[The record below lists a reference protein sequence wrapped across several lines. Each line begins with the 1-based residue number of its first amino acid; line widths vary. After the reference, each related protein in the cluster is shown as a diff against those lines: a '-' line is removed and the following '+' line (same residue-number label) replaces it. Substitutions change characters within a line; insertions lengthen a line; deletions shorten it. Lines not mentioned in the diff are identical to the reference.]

1 MRKRTGLCAHIIIML
16 FAVALMLTSASEA
29 CAQPQ
34 DKATLTLEQAQQE
47 ALEGVPQADTAE
59 KRTLENPGTGRQR
72 VFRGKYHTVSP
83 EGDTVLVLI
92 FNDITVFPALKF
104 KNKKQQDFYWRTVR
118 DVKKTLPY
126 AKLICETLLE
136 TYEYIETFP
145 TQAEREKYLKEMESA
160 VFKQYKPVLMRFTKN
175 QARMLVKLIQR
186 ETDQSG
192 YDILKAFLGSFRA
205 TFWQGFGRLFGVNLK
220 GKYNPDKDSKDAII
234 ERVCVAIEQGE
245 L

>member
-1 MRKRTGLCAHIIIML
+1 MDGNSAGKRTI
-16 FAVALMLTSASEA
+16 
-29 CAQPQ
+29 
-34 DKATLTLEQAQQE
+34 
-47 ALEGVPQADTAE
+47 
-59 KRTLENPGTGRQR
+59 ENPGTGRQN
-72 VFRGKYHTVSP
+72 VFRGKYHTVSE

-92 FNDITVFPALKF
+92 FNDITVFPELRF
-104 KNKKQQDFYWRTVR
+104 KNKKQRDFYWRTVR
-118 DVKKTLPY
+118 DVKKALPY

-145 TQAEREKYLKEMESA
+145 TQAEREKYLKEMESE
-160 VFKQYKPVLMRFTKN
+160 VFKQYKPVLMRFTKS

-220 GKYNPDKDSKDAII
+220 GKYNPEKDSNDAII
-234 ERVCVAIEQGE
+234 ERVCVAVEQGE

>member
-1 MRKRTGLCAHIIIML
+1 MKHALTKIFLAFTAFMTCAAAARADDFQLPLRQAEKEAVEGNGETVDKKRTI
-16 FAVALMLTSASEA
+16 
-29 CAQPQ
+29 
-34 DKATLTLEQAQQE
+34 
-47 ALEGVPQADTAE
+47 
-59 KRTLENPGTGRQR
+59 ENPGTGRQK
-72 VFRGKYHTVSP
+72 VFRGKYHEITP
-83 EGDTVLVLI
+83 EGDTVLVVI
-92 FNDITVFPALKF
+92 FNDITVFPELKF
-104 KNKKQQDFYWRTVR
+104 KNKKQQEFYWRTVR

-145 TQAEREKYLKEMESA
+145 TQAEREKYLKEMEGA
-160 VFKQYKPVLMRFTKN
+160 VFKQYKPVLMKFTKN

-220 GKYNPDKDSKDAII
+220 GKYEPSKNDKDAII
-234 ERVCVAIEQGE
+234 ERVCVAVEQGQ

>member
-1 MRKRTGLCAHIIIML
+1 MRRL
-16 FAVALMLTSASEA
+16 LTY
-29 CAQPQ
+29 
-34 DKATLTLEQAQQE
+34 LTLSVAAALTAAAQTDVE
-47 ALEGVPQADTAE
+47 VTVPVV
-59 KRTLENPGTGRQR
+59 ENPSALRNIYKGYYWTDIDGEH
-72 VFRGKYHTVSP
+72 VKMI
-83 EGDTVLVLI
+83 VL
-92 FNDITVFPALKF
+92 NEITVFPPLKF
-104 KNKKQQDFYWRTVR
+104 KNKKEEEFYWRTVR

-126 AKLICETLLE
+126 AKLICATLLE

-145 TQAEREKYLKEMESA
+145 TQAEREKYLKEMEGA
-160 VFKQYKPVLMRFTKN
+160 VFKQYKPVLMKFTKN

-220 GKYNPDKDSKDAII
+220 GKYEPSKNDKDAII
-234 ERVCVAIEQGE
+234 ERVCVAVEQGQ